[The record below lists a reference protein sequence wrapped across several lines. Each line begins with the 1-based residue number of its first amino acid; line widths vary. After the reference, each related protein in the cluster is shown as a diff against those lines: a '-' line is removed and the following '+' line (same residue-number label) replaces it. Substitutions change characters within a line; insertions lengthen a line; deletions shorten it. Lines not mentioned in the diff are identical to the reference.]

1 MDQSLYVKT
10 VVLLVLVDLFWIA
23 TGGIYAR
30 SMFERIQGQ
39 ALSIRYLSAL
49 LVYVFVAYMLL
60 QTTSYQQAFLWGCAI
75 YGIYDFT
82 NLSVFE
88 HYDWKFA
95 IADMLWGG
103 ILFSFVRYLV
113 KRVF

>member
-1 MDQSLYVKT
+1 MNSSLYVKT
-10 VVLLVLVDLFWIA
+10 IAILVLVDLFWIG

-39 ALSIRYLSAL
+39 SLSIRYMSAL
-49 LVYVFVAYMLL
+49 MVYILLAYMLL

-82 NLSVFE
+82 NLAVFE

-103 ILFSFVRYLV
+103 ILLSFTRYLL